1 MNPIVGWALAV
12 AALFAGW
19 QSYGWHGLVLAVTL
33 IVFWL
38 VLQFNRAL
46 RVMKNA
52 ASAPVGHVNSAVTL
66 NSKLQTR
73 MTMLQVVTLT
83 RSLGRK
89 VSAEPETWAWSDAG
103 GATVTLVFGGGKLER
118 WALSREASGAA
129 PDPKSDRL
137 LESAD

>member
-1 MNPIVGWALAV
+1 MNPVVGWSLA
-12 AALFAGW
+12 AAVLFAGW
-19 QSYGWHGLVLAVTL
+19 QGYGWQGLVFSATV

-52 ASAPVGHVNSAVTL
+52 ASAPVGQVKSAVML
-66 NSKLQTR
+66 HSKLQPRLTL
-73 MTMLQVVTLT
+73 MQVVALT

-89 VSAEPETWAWSDAG
+89 LSAEPETWAWSDAG
-103 GATVTLVFGGGKLER
+103 GATVTLIFGAGKLES
-118 WALSREASGAA
+118 WALSGAEPGGA
-129 PDPKSDRL
+129 PDRL

>member
-1 MNPIVGWALAV
+1 MNPIVGWALAG

-19 QSYGWHGLVLAVTL
+19 LSYGWQGVVLAVTL

-66 NSKLQTR
+66 HSKLQAH
-73 MTMLQVVTLT
+73 MTMMQVVALT

-89 VSAEPETWAWSDAG
+89 VSAQPETWAWGDAG
-103 GATVTLVFGGGKLER
+103 GAAVTLIFAGGKLDR
-118 WALSREASGAA
+118 WALSREPADAA
-129 PDPKSDRL
+129 PDQSPTGS
-137 LESAD
+137 

>member
-1 MNPIVGWALAV
+1 VNAGVGWALAG

-19 QSYGWHGLVLAVTL
+19 QAYGWQGLVLAITL

-46 RVMKNA
+46 RIMKNA
-52 ASAPVGHVNSAVTL
+52 ASAPVGHVDSAVM
-66 NSKLQTR
+66 LQSRLQPR
-73 MTMLQVVTLT
+73 MTLMQVVALT

-89 VSAEPETWAWSDAG
+89 LHDEPPTWAWSDAG
-103 GATVTLVFGGGKLER
+103 GATLTLVFRGARLER
-118 WALSREASGAA
+118 WALSRAQATGV
-129 PDPKSDRL
+129 SDTL

>member
-1 MNPIVGWALAV
+1 MNPVVGWSLAA

-19 QSYGWHGLVLAVTL
+19 QGYGWQGLVFSATL

-52 ASAPVGHVNSAVTL
+52 ASAPVGHVKSAVML
-66 NSKLQTR
+66 HSKLQPRLTL
-73 MTMLQVVTLT
+73 MQVVTLT
-83 RSLGRK
+83 HSLGRK
-89 VSAEPETWAWSDAG
+89 LGAEPETWAWSDAG
-103 GATVTLVFGGGKLER
+103 GATVTLMFTGGKLER
-118 WALSREASGAA
+118 WALSRTEQGGA
-129 PDPKSDRL
+129 PDRL